1 MRLDARALR
10 ASVWWN
16 ALSAPSPRLRRAGPN
31 ALSGADRG
39 PTSSALGT
47 TRATIGWVCG
57 IGAMWLWHV
66 PALCDAA
73 SASTAIHGVQSLSLL
88 AAGSLFWWPIFSPH
102 PTARIGPWAGI
113 AYLFAACLA
122 CTALGIL
129 LTLTPVEVCPAFQAP
144 VDRFGLLPTIR
155 GAWGVSAARDRAVGG
170 LLMWVPMCAIYVS
183 AILLELGR
191 WYGAASPSR
200 REALP

>member
-1 MRLDARALR
+1 
-10 ASVWWN
+10 
-16 ALSAPSPRLRRAGPN
+16 
-31 ALSGADRG
+31 
-39 PTSSALGT
+39 
-47 TRATIGWVCG
+47 
-57 IGAMWLWHV
+57 MWFWHV

-88 AAGSLFWWPIFSPH
+88 TAGSLFWWPIFSPN
-102 PTARIGPWAGI
+102 PTSRISPWAGI
-113 AYLFAACLA
+113 AYLFTACLA

-129 LTLTPVEVCPAFQAP
+129 LTLTPVEVCPVFQAP

-155 GAWGVSAARDRAVGG
+155 GAWGISAARDRAVGG

-183 AILLELGR
+183 AILLEVGR